1 MSSSVILLSFLTG
14 SAGLCLPRMCSYAVE
29 KRISEDLGKV
39 IRRGKTDPEALL
51 VYFVRV
57 KAVQRYIT
65 PKPTASSEEYY

>member
-1 MSSSVILLSFLTG
+1 MY
-14 SAGLCLPRMCSYAVE
+14 SYAVE